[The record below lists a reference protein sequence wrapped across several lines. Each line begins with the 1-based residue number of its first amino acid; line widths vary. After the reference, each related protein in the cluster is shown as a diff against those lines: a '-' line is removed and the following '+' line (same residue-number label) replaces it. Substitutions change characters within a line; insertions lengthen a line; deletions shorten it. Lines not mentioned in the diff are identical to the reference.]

1 MRKEGYAETTIERYV
16 RLLKEPAKCGDLRD
30 SESVKVAL
38 TRTGWAD
45 GTKEM
50 ACGECAIYAK
60 QHGFRPKQETTID
73 LAIPE
78 PAKLMI
84 PVSYARL
91 HNVKGSIRR
100 RTRHLG
106 RENNLQ
112 SRPANANY

>member
-1 MRKEGYAETTIERYV
+1 MRKGGYAEATIERYV
-16 RLLKEPAKCGDLRD
+16 RLLKEPAKCGDLRN

-50 ACGECAIYAK
+50 ACGEYAIYAK
-60 QHGFRPKQETTID
+60 QHGFRPKQETTSD

-84 PVSYARL
+84 PVFYARL
-91 HNVKGSIRR
+91 YNVKGSIRR

-106 RENNLQ
+106 LENSLQ

>member
-1 MRKEGYAETTIERYV
+1 MRKGGYAEATIERYV
-16 RLLKEPAKCGDLRD
+16 RLLKEPAKCGDLRN

-50 ACGECAIYAK
+50 ACGEYAIYAK

-78 PAKLMI
+78 PGKLMI
-84 PVSYARL
+84 PVSYERL
-91 HNVKGSIRR
+91 HNEGE
-100 RTRHLG
+100 H
-106 RENNLQ
+106 
-112 SRPANANY
+112 